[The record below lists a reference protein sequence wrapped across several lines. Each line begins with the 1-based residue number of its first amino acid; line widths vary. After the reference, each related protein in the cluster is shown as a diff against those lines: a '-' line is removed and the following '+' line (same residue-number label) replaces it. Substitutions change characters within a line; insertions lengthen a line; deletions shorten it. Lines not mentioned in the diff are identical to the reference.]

1 MASPVRVIG
10 EKKNPPTFP
19 SGGSGG
25 ILAVTYSHL
34 AYGQTTIG
42 AERFHFRVRN
52 GIGWFPPA
60 MTARKTVARAAD
72 RSRASLSGMWRNV
85 CVALTELRLL
95 GCYMVKPHG
104 QLVLVS

>member
-1 MASPVRVIG
+1 M
-10 EKKNPPTFP
+10 
-19 SGGSGG
+19 
-25 ILAVTYSHL
+25 TYSHL

-60 MTARKTVARAAD
+60 MTARKTVACAAD
-72 RSRASLSGMWRNV
+72 RSGAGLSGMWRNTDV
-85 CVALTELRLL
+85 SHSRSLRLL